1 MITKLLQGQDRL
13 RVCGW
18 ITACALATTAMA
30 AQTPAPRIRSEISN
44 VAVSPLKASQQPL
57 GSTQND
63 AGRMPSDAK
72 INGMS
77 IVFNRSAAQEADLQA
92 LLAAQQDPQSP
103 QYHQW
108 LSPEQFGARFGM
120 AQADIDQVQTWLQQ
134 QGFSVD
140 SVARG
145 RNMIR
150 FSGTVGQVEQAF
162 QTEMHYFNSNGE
174 KHFAPAKLLSVPM
187 AIAPTIA
194 AVRNISD
201 FRPRPMHVSTHRA
214 FTSSQSGSVFFAPGD
229 IAVTY
234 DIGPLYSGGVNG
246 TGQSIAIVGQSA
258 VLTSD
263 IEAFEN
269 AAQLPVKDP
278 VMVLVPGFGKF
289 DGGFGR

>member
-1 MITKLLQGQDRL
+1 MAPTAGLFGRL
-13 RVCGW
+13 RGER
-18 ITACALATTAMA
+18 
-30 AQTPAPRIRSEISN
+30 PEHD
-44 VAVSPLKASQQPL
+44 PLL
-57 GSTQND
+57 GH
-63 AGRMPSDAK
+63 G
-72 INGMS
+72 G
-77 IVFNRSAAQEADLQA
+77 QA
-92 LLAAQQDPQSP
+92 
-103 QYHQW
+103 
-108 LSPEQFGARFGM
+108 
-120 AQADIDQVQTWLQQ
+120 
-134 QGFSVD
+134 
-140 SVARG
+140 
-145 RNMIR
+145 
-150 FSGTVGQVEQAF
+150 EQAF

-269 AAQLPVKDP
+269 AASFL
-278 VMVLVPGFGKF
+278 
-289 DGGFGR
+289 